1 MGIERPI
8 VQKYNEL
15 LNNAD
20 KRIFKTKIIVFLSHR
35 ATRNCLGREHDEYAI
50 FDQKKEKER
59 DGSTITLF
67 IQSNMRG
74 RRICF

>member
-50 FDQKKEKER
+50 FDQKTKRER
-59 DGSTITLF
+59 E
-67 IQSNMRG
+67 
-74 RRICF
+74 RRLNNHIIHTK